1 MYTVACNMYINQIFR
16 WEAAALQLLGGVL
29 CCTYGTKHVTSLDGV
44 PLDLNPGPWAP
55 FAFQRNFIRCQFST

>member
-29 CCTYGTKHVTSLDGV
+29 CCTYGTKHMTYLPKIFLDG
-44 PLDLNPGPWAP
+44 AP
-55 FAFQRNFIRCQFST
+55 QI